1 VQEAGLKD
9 QRYIEERREKK
20 PAMVGGPYNGG
31 ETEEGWK

>member
-1 VQEAGLKD
+1 LKD

-20 PAMVGGPYNGG
+20 PATVGGPYNGD